1 MSDENKPR
9 KVRIKDLK
17 GGIIAIIIGIILTYL
32 AVGYL
37 AVIPASLALP
47 IWGLLLLGIVLI
59 IIGFI
64 YIIWKAFRKAKG

>member
-59 IIGFI
+59 ISGFI
-64 YIIWKAFRKAKG
+64 DIIWKAFRKAKG